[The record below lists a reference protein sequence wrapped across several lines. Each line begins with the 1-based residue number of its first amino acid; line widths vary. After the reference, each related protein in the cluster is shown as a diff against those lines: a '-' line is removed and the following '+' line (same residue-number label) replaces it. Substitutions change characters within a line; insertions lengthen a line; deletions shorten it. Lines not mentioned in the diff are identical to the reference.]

1 MALDISFL
9 ALDVLLY
16 DTRVTPPTGCR
27 LGPDPPPCVFEL
39 QLYDCLSC
47 TEVDYD
53 IGCYHYGECAS
64 GKGQPVKAGG
74 LKPGLALSVQGRPEL
89 RQPMADQGDGRY
101 TVAVDA
107 SWVPNRT
114 ADHLAVAFFDGATE
128 FSPDTDASGTYSRW
142 DQLRTVQYAPAD
154 CSKVA
159 HAVPNATT
167 EASCVCQVGYKR
179 ESGTD
184 AGTNASAAALSCQR
198 DCPHSGEEPDVGGR
212 GCRCQAG
219 WYNTTAAGNL
229 ECIPNGGYRPGTPA
243 PPALPHNAHCRKCPP
258 GCTDCD
264 RVAGGGGGRGDNIR
278 GPSIAEGWRL
288 NASDAEALTA
298 QLGDAGGSSPRLQLV
313 FRCPATAA
321 GNNSV
326 SDGCPAL
333 PLPTGGPFWRG
344 ALACRYPHTGMLC
357 GACVRPDYRLR
368 GRSCER
374 CDHVSQLTR
383 DFGLHPLGLL
393 AVGAAAVAAAC
404 GAVWAMR
411 GWLARLKQ
419 LVFTNLKIVLGLA
432 QVLSLLSEVLD
443 LLFPPQPRKALNC
456 EFLNRSADRPS
467 LRESTNIMFLTQHL
481 HVLRAVQT
489 WR

>member
-1 MALDISFL
+1 M
-9 ALDVLLY
+9 
-16 DTRVTPPTGCR
+16 T
-27 LGPDPPPCVFEL
+27 
-39 QLYDCLSC
+39 
-47 TEVDYD
+47 
-53 IGCYHYGECAS
+53 
-64 GKGQPVKAGG
+64 
-74 LKPGLALSVQGRPEL
+74 
-89 RQPMADQGDGRY
+89 DQGDGRY

-107 SWVPNRT
+107 SWAPIRT
-114 ADHLAVAFFDGATE
+114 ADRLAVAFFDSGQR
-128 FSPDTDASGTYSRW
+128 FSPKDASGSYVADW
-142 DQLRTVQYAPAD
+142 TVQYAPAD

-159 HAVPNATT
+159 HAAPNATT
-167 EASCVCQVGYKR
+167 EASCVCQAGYKR
-179 ESGTD
+179 ESGTGAAACKSD
-184 AGTNASAAALSCQR
+184 YLGGACKTNAAALSCQR
-198 DCPHSGEEPDVGGR
+198 DYPHSGEEPDAAGR

-219 WYNTTAAGNL
+219 WYNATAAGNL

-333 PLPTGGPFWRG
+333 PLPTRGSFWRG

-456 EFLNRSADRPS
+456 EFLNCPADRPS
-467 LRESTNIMFLTQHL
+467 LRESANVMF
-481 HVLRAVQT
+481 
-489 WR
+489 